1 MFPDAGLPLMPFRL
15 MSRPRTPRSKPCR
28 ARSSRLSA
36 SLECLYRRGS
46 QVGYACHCHHLSNSL
61 IGSFSYGS
69 VPPPAPTDY
78 VPRADYDDQALEVHG
93 LREQLVGVLEELAAR
108 ERELA
113 EEQDVHHRYLAKMQT
128 YADQVSMEAALDR
141 VLPGIM
147 HRNGKSSESFLKNA

>member
-1 MFPDAGLPLMPFRL
+1 MGF
-15 MSRPRTPRSKPCR
+15 
-28 ARSSRLSA
+28 
-36 SLECLYRRGS
+36 
-46 QVGYACHCHHLSNSL
+46 ACHSHHLSDLLLCSH
-61 IGSFSYGS
+61 GS

-128 YADQVSMEAALDR
+128 YADQVSMESTQSGFSPGSRDR
-141 VLPGIM
+141 
-147 HRNGKSSESFLKNA
+147 